1 MSNIKTPISILQEKL
16 IKCANSL
23 PVYTEIASTVEF
35 QETKFTIQC
44 SWNEYK
50 VKGVGTTKKE
60 AKQSAAQEMINLL
73 CSKGI
78 ISIPCATTENE
89 KRDETP
95 NSECNLQSSMNS
107 SNSSASSQGAFV
119 NYVGSLMEF
128 CVANKLPEPCFNNV
142 SSIGLPHNFT
152 FTMNCS
158 VGSLCKEGS
167 GNTKKVAKQ
176 NAAKEVLQNLKV
188 RNANI
193 VDELCV
199 QYKNLKLIEPTSNT
213 DEMTRMTDIYMKIR
227 NVTATSTKHL
237 LVKDYHLALMDKCK
251 NILET
256 QKRDLE
262 LGHVVQRCYTE
273 DISVIKSII
282 KNIFDIP
289 VKTVQIRSK
298 NHKQCIVGV
307 QLRIVP
313 PILQIGVSAT
323 FEQAEQAALHKLV
336 EYIIIFMK

>member
-35 QETKFTIQC
+35 QETKFTNQC
-44 SWNEYK
+44 TWNEYK

-73 CSKGI
+73 SSKGI
-78 ISIPCATTENE
+78 ISIPCSTTENE
-89 KRDETP
+89 KEDETP
-95 NSECNLQSSMNS
+95 SQSSMNS
-107 SNSSASSQGAFV
+107 SNSSASSQGTFV

-167 GNTKKVAKQ
+167 GNIKKVAKQ
-176 NAAKEVLQNLKV
+176 NAAKEVLQSLKV
-188 RNANI
+188 RDI

-199 QYKNLKLIEPTSNT
+199 QYKNLKLIESTSNN
-213 DEMTRMTDIYMKIR
+213 DERTRMTDIYMKIR
-227 NVTATSTKHL
+227 NVTAVSTKHL
-237 LVKDYHLALMDKCK
+237 LVKDYHLALSDKCE

-262 LGHVVQRCYTE
+262 LGHVRQKCYTK

-289 VKTVQIRSK
+289 VKTVTIRPK
-298 NHKQCIVGV
+298 NRKQCIVGV
-307 QLRIVP
+307 QLRTVP
-313 PILQIGVSAT
+313 PILQIGISAT
-323 FEQAEQAALHKLV
+323 FKQAEQAALHKLV